1 MLYAGEKSKLGA
13 HILAH
18 GMSRALL
25 IPVASPLHNS
35 VAVRSILEE
44 YCRCLGGEVD
54 EVLHLITGREQLDR
68 LEPIRDCLAV
78 VVPLTGGT
86 EHIIHMVF
94 ELVCERGFLLLAPSP
109 MMNSLPAALES
120 FSALR
125 SSGRAWIIA
134 EWPPGAR
141 IRRFMKAWRAIQGI
155 RSMRIGLIG
164 EPSPWLIYSSG
175 SLVEEGLMSIFEGL
189 TFVRISLEE
198 LYSKM
203 DESPDSRLVDEV
215 VGRAISLRVPRGDV
229 ERAMRVYL
237 ALKKLFEEHQ
247 LDAVSIRCFDLI
259 GRVDTTA
266 CLAASLLNSE
276 LRIVGCEGDLPAL
289 ITMLFFSKLTSSPSF
304 MGNIAWIEDNIIT
317 IGHCSAPISMLRGFE
332 LDTHYES
339 GRGVGVRGWFAEGH
353 PVTLGRLDP
362 VTRTLRYMVGM
373 VMENAPSE
381 NACRTQLRVKVSGNV
396 STIIEEAI
404 GNHYVVALGDLS
416 EELRY
421 VARILNV
428 RLEEV

>member
-1 MLYAGEKSKLGA
+1 
-13 HILAH
+13 
-18 GMSRALL
+18 MSRVLL
-25 IPVASPLHNS
+25 IPVASSLHDPA
-35 VAVRSILEE
+35 AVRRILEE
-44 YCRCLGGEVD
+44 YRRCLEGEVD
-54 EVLHLITGREQLDR
+54 EILPLITEKKQLDG
-68 LEPIRDCLAV
+68 LKSIMGCLAV
-78 VVPLTGGT
+78 VIPLTGGT
-86 EHIIHMVF
+86 EHVIQAIF
-94 ELVCERGFLLLAPSP
+94 ELVGERGFLLLSPSP
-109 MMNSLPAALES
+109 MMNSLPAALEA

-175 SLVEEGLMSIFEGL
+175 PLVEKGLTSIFEGL
-189 TFVRISLEE
+189 KLVRISLEE

-215 VGRAISLRVPRGDV
+215 VGRAFSLKVHRGDV
-229 ERAMRVYL
+229 ERAMRIYL
-237 ALKKLFEEHQ
+237 ALRRLFEEYR

-266 CLAASLLNSE
+266 CLAASLLHSE

-289 ITMLFFSKLTSSPSF
+289 ITMLLFSKLTGSSSF
-304 MGNIAWIEDNIIT
+304 MGNITWIEDNIIT
-317 IGHCSAPISMLRGFE
+317 IAHCSAPISMLRGFE

-339 GRGVGVRGWFAEGH
+339 GRGVGVKGWFDEGH

-362 VTRTLRYMVGM
+362 LTRTLRYMVG
-373 VMENAPSE
+373 VVLETAPSE
-381 NACRTQLRVKVSGNV
+381 DACRTQLRVRVSG
-396 STIIEEAI
+396 STRVIIEEAI
-404 GNHYVVALGDLS
+404 GNHYVVVLADLS

-428 RLEEV
+428 KLDGT

>member
-1 MLYAGEKSKLGA
+1 
-13 HILAH
+13 
-18 GMSRALL
+18 
-25 IPVASPLHNS
+25 
-35 VAVRSILEE
+35 
-44 YCRCLGGEVD
+44 
-54 EVLHLITGREQLDR
+54 
-68 LEPIRDCLAV
+68 
-78 VVPLTGGT
+78 
-86 EHIIHMVF
+86 
-94 ELVCERGFLLLAPSP
+94 
-109 MMNSLPAALES
+109 
-120 FSALR
+120 
-125 SSGRAWIIA
+125 
-134 EWPPGAR
+134 
-141 IRRFMKAWRAIQGI
+141 
-155 RSMRIGLIG
+155 
-164 EPSPWLIYSSG
+164 
-175 SLVEEGLMSIFEGL
+175 MSIFEGL

-339 GRGVGVRGWFAEGH
+339 GRGVGGEG
-353 PVTLGRLDP
+353 V
-362 VTRTLRYMVGM
+362 V
-373 VMENAPSE
+373 
-381 NACRTQLRVKVSGNV
+381 CRRSSSYSGK
-396 STIIEEAI
+396 
-404 GNHYVVALGDLS
+404 
-416 EELRY
+416 
-421 VARILNV
+421 ARPCNKNS
-428 RLEEV
+428 

>member
-1 MLYAGEKSKLGA
+1 
-13 HILAH
+13 
-18 GMSRALL
+18 MSRVLL
-25 IPVASPLHNS
+25 IPVASPLHDPA
-35 VAVRSILEE
+35 AVRRILEE
-44 YCRCLGGEVD
+44 YRNCLQGEVD
-54 EVLHLITGREQLDR
+54 EILPLITEKKQLDG
-68 LEPIRDCLAV
+68 LKSIRDSLAV

-86 EHIIHMVF
+86 EHVIQAIF
-94 ELVCERGFLLLAPSP
+94 ELVGEQGFLLLSPSP
-109 MMNSLPAALES
+109 MMNSLPAALEA

-125 SSGRAWIIA
+125 SSGRAWIVA

-155 RSMRIGLIG
+155 RSMKIGLIG

-175 SLVEEGLMSIFEGL
+175 PPVKEGLMSMFESLRLIRLG
-189 TFVRISLEE
+189 LEE
-198 LYSKM
+198 LYSEM
-203 DESPDSRLVDEV
+203 DKPLDDYLVDEV
-215 VGRAISLRVPRGDV
+215 AGRALSLRVPRGDV

-237 ALKKLFEEHQ
+237 ALRRLFEEYR

-289 ITMLFFSKLTSSPSF
+289 ITMLLFSKLTGSSSF
-304 MGNIAWIEDNIIT
+304 MGNITWIEDNIIT
-317 IGHCSAPISMLRGFE
+317 IAHCSAPISMLRGFE

-339 GRGVGVRGWFAEGH
+339 GRGVGVKGWFDEGH

-362 VTRTLRYMVGM
+362 LTRTLRYMVG
-373 VMENAPSE
+373 VVLETAPSE
-381 NACRTQLRVKVSGNV
+381 GACRTQLRVRVSG
-396 STIIEEAI
+396 STRVIIEEAI
-404 GNHYVVALGDLS
+404 GNHYVIVLADLS

-428 RLEEV
+428 KLDGT